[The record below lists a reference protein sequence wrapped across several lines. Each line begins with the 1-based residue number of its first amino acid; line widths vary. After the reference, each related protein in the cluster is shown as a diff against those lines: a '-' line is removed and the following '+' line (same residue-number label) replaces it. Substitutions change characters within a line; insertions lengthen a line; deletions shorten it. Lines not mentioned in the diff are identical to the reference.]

1 MKNMNS
7 MSGPVAKCQK
17 VNGPASARSIFAET
31 MAKAHRSDKC
41 NEHGQFHNWVAVEG
55 EPMREAKTAGLVAR
69 FDGYVEVSP
78 GKWALR
84 DTKPAKKK
92 VMNVVIN

>member
-1 MKNMNS
+1 MKNMNV
-7 MSGPVAKCQK
+7 PTAKCQR
-17 VNGPASARSIFAET
+17 VNGTVSARAIFAER
-31 MAKAHRSDKC
+31 MAKSHKSDKC
-41 NEHGQFHNWVAVEG
+41 NEHSQFHNWAPLEG

-92 VMNVVIN
+92 VTD